1 MGQSSV
7 KTIDPERARQLVAS
21 GEAQALD
28 LRGEEAWRESH
39 VPGAVHADAD
49 DVESHADELER
60 GRAVVVIAADE
71 DSGRKAAEAL
81 SGRDLDVAVLEG
93 GMDAWNDEDFKTEP
107 SGDPDE
113 DAPVEPDAAR

>member
-1 MGQSSV
+1 M
-7 KTIDPERARQLVAS
+7 KTIDPDRARQLVAR

-39 VPGAVHADAD
+39 VPGAVHAAPD
-49 DVESHADELER
+49 DVESHADELQR
-60 GRAVVVIAADE
+60 GGAVVVIAEDE

-81 SGRDLDVAVLEG
+81 RGRDIEVAVLDG
-93 GMDAWNDEDFKTEP
+93 GMDAWSDEDFKTEP
-107 SGDPDE
+107 SADPDG

>member
-1 MGQSSV
+1 MAENV
-7 KTIDPERARQLVAS
+7 KTIDPEQARRMVAS

-28 LRGEEAWRESH
+28 LRGDDAWRESH
-39 VPGAVHADAD
+39 VPGAVRAEAN
-49 DVESHADELER
+49 DVESHADELDR
-60 GRAVVVIAADE
+60 GGAVVVIAEDE

-93 GMDAWNDEDFKTEP
+93 GMDAWSDEDFKTEP
-107 SGDPDE
+107 SVDPDE